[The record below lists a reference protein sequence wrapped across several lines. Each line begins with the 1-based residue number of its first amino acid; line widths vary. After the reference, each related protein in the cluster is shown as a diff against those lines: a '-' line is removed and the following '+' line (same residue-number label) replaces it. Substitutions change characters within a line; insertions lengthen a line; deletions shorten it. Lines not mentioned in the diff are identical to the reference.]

1 MRDAIRR
8 NVWVLLVGILL
19 VTALTSSVVQLGSMR
34 AIINDQDERA
44 ARATVGLD
52 RVEQER
58 RERSEADAAEAL
70 GVSGDRV
77 ARDMRIIRAL
87 CGTAFTWDTGLTYEA
102 AREEVKERYG
112 LTEDDMFMTSVMA
125 PSRYNED
132 SKGHRVWY
140 VDTVGINSALDDVD
154 VDVAGVMA
162 DRYDY
167 VVVAHVDATSDAVDQ
182 RDSPT
187 SDITASRDVLLTLSI
202 DGDGHVSNVNGWTA
216 SGDPIVAG

>member
-19 VTALTSSVVQLGSMR
+19 VVALTSSVTQLGPLR
-34 AIINDQDERA
+34 AAIDDQDERA

-52 RVEQER
+52 RVERER
-58 RERSEADAAEAL
+58 RERSEADVAEAL

-77 ARDMRIIRAL
+77 IRDTRIIRAL
-87 CGTAFTWDTGLTYEA
+87 CGTAFTWDTGLAYEA

-112 LTEDDMFMTSVMA
+112 FTEDDTFMTDVMA

-132 SKGHRVWY
+132 SEGHRVWY
-140 VDTVGINSALDDVD
+140 IDTVGINSALDDVD

-187 SDITASRDVLLTLSI
+187 SDVTASRDVLLALSI
-202 DGDGHVSNVNGWTA
+202 DGDGRVSNLNGWTA